1 VGVKQRICALVALL
15 LTTSFATGITT
26 DANAKRK
33 KPESTKQITE
43 TLIGD
48 YTPEQL
54 CDISEKYVVYEN
66 KLYVIGR
73 YSHEGK
79 LERDEADRIDS
90 HARRNAWEIVDYL
103 ANEASLGTSQI
114 RQDLSGTNRTLFTNY
129 GVSGPSKTPTY
140 SACVVLEIDPTRN
153 EHNETAQ
160 KLVTMALDLSD

>member
-1 VGVKQRICALVALL
+1 MGVKHLCTLVALL
-15 LTTSFATGITT
+15 LATSLATGIPT

-33 KPESTKQITE
+33 TPEPTE
-43 TLIGD
+43 QATDTLIYGN
-48 YTPEQL
+48 TPKQL
-54 CDISEKYVVYEN
+54 CETSKQYVVDDN
-66 KLYVIGR
+66 KLYIIGR
-73 YSHEGK
+73 YSHEGQFEDK
-79 LERDEADRIDS
+79 EEVNRITNYAS
-90 HARRNAWEIVDYL
+90 KNAWEIVDYL